1 MYVERAHYL
10 LARRKDRSNF
20 DVGTSLSGRDAW
32 PLVAAAAAFLS
43 GQLDDCL
50 DDDDLDDALAGFL
63 AMYRLGLVSRE
74 RLEAEIARL
83 LLKLTD
89 CEAIEFDCRPTGA
102 ELAAF

>member
-10 LARRKDRSNF
+10 LARRRDRANF
-20 DVGTSLSGRDAW
+20 DVETSLSGRDAW

-50 DDDDLDDALAGFL
+50 DDDDLDDALAAFL
-63 AMYRLGLVSRE
+63 AMYRLGFVSRE
-74 RLEAEIARL
+74 RLETEIAHL

-89 CEAIEFDCRPTGA
+89 CDAIEFDCRPARA
-102 ELAAF
+102 ELVAF